1 MYRQVHLAF
10 YIDWESAMIEK
21 LFCMHTFHS
30 VGYCLSFQ
38 SFEQLWITIGPLSVL
53 IAESDTSMIALVAIH
68 FQCLWQQS
76 SLILFS
82 NTPQELSM
90 IRPFSVGKYHGNSA
104 GKSLYLGYRNKHICK
119 NHKHTLLLSLKF
131 PTRVGQLTY
140 PPWPR
145 GLTSQSWAVIRVDTQ
160 VELLLSTTRYQQ
172 QEEPQV
178 LQNTVYRKE
187 AFKNDISGSKSIA
200 ASFEPAWSFSQ
211 WTQRWYFFLCILS
224 WRTFVVSTEA
234 DDLMKEISQVGFPS
248 FFSFAL
254 NVSSGKLLIEFVH
267 WQYSLQG

>member
-1 MYRQVHLAF
+1 MLWLRNYFARIHFIL
-10 YIDWESAMIEK
+10 
-21 LFCMHTFHS
+21 
-30 VGYCLSFQ
+30 YCLSFQ
-38 SFEQLWITIGPLSVL
+38 SFEQLRITIGSLYVL

-82 NTPQELSM
+82 NPPQGLSM

-119 NHKHTLLLSLKF
+119 KHKHTLLLSLKF

-187 AFKNDISGSKSIA
+187 AFKNGISGSKSIA

-211 WTQRWYFFLCILS
+211 WTQRWYFFLLDFKLKDFCGEYWSWWADEGDLS
-224 WRTFVVSTEA
+224 GRIP
-234 DDLMKEISQVGFPS
+234 LFPLLL
-248 FFSFAL
+248 FFFFAW
-254 NVSSGKLLIEFVH
+254 NVSSAKLLIEFVH